1 MGHQLEAIFQDLR
14 YGMRMLLKNPGFTSL
29 AVVTLALGI
38 GANTVIFSLINT
50 ALLHSLPFRDPSRM
64 VVINNT
70 HPEIAGNVGVV
81 MSYLNYQDLKEQSA
95 SFQEMAVYSASY
107 GEKTLLHNGE
117 PDVVNCMLVSH
128 NLFSLMGVR
137 PQYGRDFLSQ
147 EDHPGQDRVAILS
160 HRLWARRFGSDPGV
174 VGKNIQI
181 GDQSFSVIGVLNEEF
196 PVGTDVWLPLS
207 LVPERD
213 LKDRSH
219 HRVTV
224 IARLKPEVD
233 EKQAAAEIKSI
244 ARRLEEAYPESNKSL
259 GMIQIGLLDY
269 YTHGIRSM
277 LIVLL
282 GATGLVMLIACANIA
297 NLLLARAANRRKE
310 LAIRAAHGAA
320 RLRLF
325 RQLLTESLLLSIF
338 GAVGGALIA
347 YAGTAAV
354 GRWAYQ
360 IIHIP
365 RMNETSVDASVLL
378 YAAVVAIFTGL
389 LFGTLPAIQ
398 GSQIN
403 LNEALKQGG
412 KSAQTSMQGRLRN
425 MLIIGEVAIA
435 VIVLIGAGLLIRS
448 LTHLLL
454 INPGFRIDNLL
465 AVDISLP
472 QNKYPD
478 YASKKV
484 FYDQLLGKV
493 KSLPGVKD
501 AATINILHIVPSGS
515 LLYFG
520 VEGMAPRGRAQYPLA
535 QARGVSPNY
544 FDMMNIPIREGR
556 QFQDSDTAEN
566 APHAVIVN
574 ETLARSY
581 FRNESPVGKKVLM
594 ADDAPKLDGWTI
606 VGVVADVKDLGVDRD
621 PQPEIYFPGYDNR
634 ILLAHTTVDPLSL
647 ASAIRQVVKSIDP
660 SQPIGQVRAMRD
672 VLNESL
678 SRRKFPVDLMSL
690 FSALALIL
698 SAIGIYSVMSY
709 SVVQRTSEI
718 GIRMALG
725 AGRANI
731 VRLFLKQAMAP
742 VMIGLAM
749 GLLGAWSLKRVL
761 SGLLYGVSS
770 TDFVTYAIV
779 IILIVLTAVIAT
791 LLPSHRATN
800 IDPLTALR
808 QD

>member
-1 MGHQLEAIFQDLR
+1 MSEDEAVCAARRQF
-14 YGMRMLLKNPGFTSL
+14 GNVTLLKEDHREMRGIRFIESLVQDVKYGLWMLRRNPGFTL
-29 AVVTLALGI
+29 VAVLTLALGI

-50 ALLHSLPFRDPSRM
+50 ALLQSLPFRDPSRL

-70 HPEIAGNVGVV
+70 HPEIAGNVGVG
-81 MSYLNYQDLKEQSA
+81 MSYLNYQDLKGQSA

-137 PQYGRDFLSQ
+137 PQYGRDFLPQ
-147 EDHPGQDRVAILS
+147 EDQPGQDRVAVLS

-174 VGKNIQI
+174 IGKNIQI
-181 GDQSFSVIGVLNEEF
+181 GNQSVSVIGILNEEF

-244 ARRLEEAYPESNKSL
+244 ARRLEEAYPESNKNL
-259 GMIQIGLLDY
+259 GMIQVGLLDY
-269 YTHGIRSM
+269 YTSGISTM
-277 LIVLL
+277 LMVLL

-325 RQLLTESLLLSIF
+325 RQLLTESLLLSIL
-338 GAVGGALIA
+338 GAVGGVLIA

-378 YAAVVAIFTGL
+378 YAAGVAVFTGL

-403 LNEALKQGG
+403 INEALKQGG
-412 KSAQTSMQGRLRN
+412 KSAQTAMQGRLRN
-425 MLIIGEVAIA
+425 TLIISEVAIA
-435 VIVLIGAGLLIRS
+435 VMVLIGAGLLIRS
-448 LTHLLL
+448 LTHLLQ

-472 QNKYPD
+472 KDKYPD
-478 YASKKV
+478 YGSKKV

-544 FDMMNIPIREGR
+544 FGMMNIPIREGR

-581 FRNESPVGKKVLM
+581 FRNESPIGKKVLM
-594 ADDAPKLDGWTI
+594 ADDAPNLDGWTI
-606 VGVVADVKDLGVDRD
+606 VGVVADVKLVSK
-621 PQPEIYFPGYDNR
+621 
-634 ILLAHTTVDPLSL
+634 T
-647 ASAIRQVVKSIDP
+647 KSVFRPDP
-660 SQPIGQVRAMRD
+660 SENLV
-672 VLNESL
+672 E
-678 SRRKFPVDLMSL
+678 
-690 FSALALIL
+690 
-698 SAIGIYSVMSY
+698 
-709 SVVQRTSEI
+709 
-718 GIRMALG
+718 
-725 AGRANI
+725 
-731 VRLFLKQAMAP
+731 RL
-742 VMIGLAM
+742 
-749 GLLGAWSLKRVL
+749 R
-761 SGLLYGVSS
+761 
-770 TDFVTYAIV
+770 
-779 IILIVLTAVIAT
+779 
-791 LLPSHRATN
+791 
-800 IDPLTALR
+800 
-808 QD
+808 